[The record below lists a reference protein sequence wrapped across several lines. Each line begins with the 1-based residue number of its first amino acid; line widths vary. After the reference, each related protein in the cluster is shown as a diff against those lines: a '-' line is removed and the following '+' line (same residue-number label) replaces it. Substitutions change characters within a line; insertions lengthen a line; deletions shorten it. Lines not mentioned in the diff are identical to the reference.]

1 MSPCIKW
8 ATLKEISSHR
18 EQMRPQR
25 NLNISLMI
33 SQSLMSQF
41 SLIQLLRSQTTTST
55 PSALRKWLISGDCV
69 EVLLNFRHLGVMSP
83 DSMRR
88 VWAEETLS
96 EQTENTRN
104 RRWWNHPVEQ
114 RWWGHTDTQISQH
127 APACSCSGTRWPKKW
142 EERPDESKRGEY
154 RRWDET
160 RWDSKRAKKKRGDE
174 GN

>member
-1 MSPCIKW
+1 MGNAEGNLFTPRAN
-8 ATLKEISSHR
+8 ATAAESEYIS
-18 EQMRPQR
+18 
-25 NLNISLMI
+25 NDFTIFNVTV
-33 SQSLMSQF
+33 QSNSTAPEPNDHIDTVCPAKMTHF
-41 SLIQLLRSQTTTST
+41 RRLR
-55 PSALRKWLISGDCV
+55 GGF
-69 EVLLNFRHLGVMSP
+69 LNFRHLGVMSP

-142 EERPDESKRGEY
+142 EETRWEQKRRVHEM
-154 RRWDET
+154 RWDEM
-160 RWDSKRAKKKRGDE
+160 RQ
-174 GN
+174 